1 MHKCSTFNVTRFR
14 CVEYQKAKR
23 AVVSDCIIVIN
34 QRLLAKSGCHS
45 ENGCYKEQLL
55 SNFLENSGNFL
66 AVVPGCLR
74 LWRPR
79 ILSTLS
85 SPRSSWWLN
94 CRPSQVALHFT

>member
-1 MHKCSTFNVTRFR
+1 MTLHKCSTFNVTRFR

-55 SNFLENSGNFL
+55 SNFLEQM
-66 AVVPGCLR
+66 P
-74 LWRPR
+74 
-79 ILSTLS
+79 LS
-85 SPRSSWWLN
+85 STTNVDLGYFLR
-94 CRPSQVALHFT
+94 H

>member
-55 SNFLENSGNFL
+55 SNFLEQM
-66 AVVPGCLR
+66 P
-74 LWRPR
+74 
-79 ILSTLS
+79 LS
-85 SPRSSWWLN
+85 STTNVDLGYFLR
-94 CRPSQVALHFT
+94 H

>member
-1 MHKCSTFNVTRFR
+1 MTLHKCSTFNVIRFR

-55 SNFLENSGNFL
+55 SNFLEQM
-66 AVVPGCLR
+66 P
-74 LWRPR
+74 
-79 ILSTLS
+79 LS
-85 SPRSSWWLN
+85 STTNVDLGYFLR
-94 CRPSQVALHFT
+94 H